1 MRSDVRRYNAAV
13 RRANNLAGKGS
24 SLLIHIETVS
34 EIERYTMAKDADRLV
49 AFNKD
54 VQKWMNSVAAQLRAS
69 ISSHS
74 MRVATDLRPRMYT
87 DKYGL
92 INKLGFS
99 FPRHGIYIHKGAGKG
114 YGGTTGSKWT
124 KLKRIG
130 GIEVSTGIVR
140 HTNPESL
147 NGSQG
152 TGNRK
157 AYEWFDPIVRNR
169 IPELETI
176 ITNYFDSMIIDAT
189 RIYINK

>member
-1 MRSDVRRYNAAV
+1 MASTSTKEPEKGMEEQLDPSGRNWNES
-13 RRANNLAGKGS
+13 AGS
-24 SLLIHIETVS
+24 
-34 EIERYTMAKDADRLV
+34 
-49 AFNKD
+49 
-54 VQKWMNSVAAQLRAS
+54 
-69 ISSHS
+69 
-74 MRVATDLRPRMYT
+74 
-87 DKYGL
+87 
-92 INKLGFS
+92 
-99 FPRHGIYIHKGAGKG
+99 
-114 YGGTTGSKWT
+114 
-124 KLKRIG
+124 
-130 GIEVSTGIVR
+130 STGIVR